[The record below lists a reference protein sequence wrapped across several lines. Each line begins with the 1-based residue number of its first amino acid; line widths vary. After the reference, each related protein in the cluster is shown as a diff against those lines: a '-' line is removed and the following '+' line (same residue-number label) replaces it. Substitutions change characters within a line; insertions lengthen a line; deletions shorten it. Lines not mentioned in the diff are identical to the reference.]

1 MKMTQIMEILR
12 RFSLLLA
19 AAALFAVSCEKNDD
33 TYGLPVNIHP
43 DIDDIIEG
51 DSGHMT
57 WHDYYS
63 EIISKAQE
71 SNADDGE
78 MVISW
83 ASEQLRKTDSLNAA
97 IADSLGRN
105 GDPHDGDIIGF
116 AWHKITYWSKDE
128 KEKDIQLSA
137 LVVYPWGLFHDPQ
150 PDNLVIGCHVTIT
163 DDEECPSNYGNYSAS
178 LWTGE
183 FGYDVGQMVC
193 FASPLKTE
201 ALVIMPDY
209 QGYGDT
215 KGRIHPYL
223 QQKVTARQVVDGAFN
238 GLEWYTKSLKKKID
252 DGWGSVSV
260 GYSQGGSVAMA
271 VQRYLEENRLGQ
283 YLNFKGSVCG
293 DGPYDP
299 VATLKKYI
307 SDDKVYLPVA
317 VALIIKGM
325 CDCDESLKSYSPK
338 DFLTE
343 SFIKTKVL
351 KYIEEKE
358 KSTPEIQEELQKY
371 SETHSDFSIQ
381 NNDIGNYCAV
391 NQLMRPEVISYFKT
405 GTTSKEYMDKMTC
418 LEKALEKNN
427 LTRGWTPQHT
437 MVVFHSTKD
446 EIVPYNNYTSAKTAF
461 TGSGMFKGRKYMSQ
475 TYTHANTG
483 SSFYLFYCRDYVK
496 DIFNGK
502 ALNYGDET
510 LEGNVDGKW

>member
-1 MKMTQIMEILR
+1 MKTLKR
-12 RFSLLLA
+12 LSLLLA
-19 AAALFAVSCEKNDD
+19 AAVLVATSCEKNDD
-33 TYGLPVNIHP
+33 TAALPVNIHP
-43 DIDDIIEG
+43 DINSIVEG

-57 WHDYYS
+57 WHDYYT

-71 SNADDGE
+71 SNSDGAE
-78 MVISW
+78 MAISW
-83 ASEQLRKTDSLNAA
+83 ASEQLRKTDSLNAV

-105 GDPHDGDIIGF
+105 DDPRDGDLIGF

-128 KEKDIQLSA
+128 KRNDIQLSA

-163 DDEECPSNYGNYSAS
+163 KDEERPTNFGNYCPDF
-178 LWTGE
+178 WTGIY
-183 FGYDVGQMVC
+183 GYDVGQLVC
-193 FASPLKTE
+193 FADPLRTQ
-201 ALVIMPDY
+201 ALVILPDY

-215 KGRIHPYL
+215 KGIVHPYL
-223 QQKVTARQVVDGAFN
+223 QQDVTARQVVDGVFN
-238 GLEWYTKSLKKKID
+238 GLEWYTKSLKKKMD
-252 DGWGSVSV
+252 DGWKSVSV

-271 VQRYLEENRLGQ
+271 VHRYLEEYRLGQ

-307 SDDKVYLPVA
+307 SNDKVYMPVA

-325 CDCDESLKSYSPK
+325 CDCDESLKSYTPK

-343 SFIKTKVL
+343 SFINSKIL
-351 KYIEEKE
+351 KYIADKD
-358 KSTPEIQEELQKY
+358 KSTTEIQEELQKY
-371 SETHSDFSIQ
+371 SNDKGKGTFSIQ
-381 NNDIGNYCAV
+381 KDDIGNYCTV
-391 NQLMRPEVISYFKT
+391 DQLMRPEVISYFRT
-405 GTTSKEYMDKMTC
+405 GSTSQEYMDKMTR

-427 LTRGWTPQHT
+427 LTKGWTPQNT

-446 EIVPYNNYTSAKTAF
+446 EVVPYDNYTSAKAAF
-461 TGSGMFKGRKYMSQ
+461 TGTGMFKGKKYMSQ
-475 TYTHANTG
+475 TFTHTGTG

-502 ALNYGDET
+502 AQNYGDET
-510 LEGNVDGKW
+510 LEGNVDDKW